1 MFFNL
6 EDSMAAVIFA
16 FSRLGTRPKRTAEN
30 EHHENITAAVKD
42 KVHNIFKVVNDID
55 FREIV
60 DYNFNI
66 THTRVIERR
75 SIL

>member
-30 EHHENITAAVKD
+30 EHHKNIITAAVKD
-42 KVHNIFKVVNDID
+42 KVHNIL
-55 FREIV
+55 E
-60 DYNFNI
+60 
-66 THTRVIERR
+66 
-75 SIL
+75 SGQ